1 MISGQSLFNIL
12 ISDGWK
18 GPDTGGVRLKLI
30 TIKKMLNLEQDS
42 QRIAPQ
48 RRAESE
54 GKWVSEFSSWGLHH
68 AGAAK
73 TRALQRGA

>member
-1 MISGQSLFNIL
+1 M
-12 ISDGWK
+12 K
-18 GPDTGGVRLKLI
+18 GSRYRRGEIEVNYHQ
-30 TIKKMLNLEQDS
+30 KMLNLEQDS
-42 QRIAPQ
+42 ERIVPQ

-73 TRALQRGA
+73 T